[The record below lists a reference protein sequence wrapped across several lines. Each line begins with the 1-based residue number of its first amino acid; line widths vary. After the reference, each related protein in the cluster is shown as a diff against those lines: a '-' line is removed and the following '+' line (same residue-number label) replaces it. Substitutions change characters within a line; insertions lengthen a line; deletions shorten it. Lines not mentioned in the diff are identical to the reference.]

1 MTEELQKELDLL
13 QTQQNEQERAMQ
25 QFKDEMW
32 FKEL

>member
-13 QTQQNEQERAMQ
+13 QTQQNEQERDMQ
-25 QFKDEMW
+25 QFKDKMW